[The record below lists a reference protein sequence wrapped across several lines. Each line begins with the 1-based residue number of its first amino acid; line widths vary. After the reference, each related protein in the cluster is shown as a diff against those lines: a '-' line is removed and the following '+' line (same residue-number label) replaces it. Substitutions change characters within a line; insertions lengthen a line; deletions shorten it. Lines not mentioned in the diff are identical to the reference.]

1 MSFFISKPQRKQ
13 LHLVNKIYCYP
24 SLYSYIKNATPLYTS
39 LISAAMIKT
48 MTKYSVEKKVFIS
61 ANSLLSIKK
70 GSQGRDP

>member
-1 MSFFISKPQRKQ
+1 
-13 LHLVNKIYCYP
+13 
-24 SLYSYIKNATPLYTS
+24 
-39 LISAAMIKT
+39 MIKT